1 VRRVRHGA
9 IRLGAFGL
17 RLKLIVELKLAD
29 LSVFAS
35 LIEVVV
41 ELITAA
47 RVRFELSDYGGVDID
62 TVAVGV
68 LIPANTKLF

>member
-1 VRRVRHGA
+1 MRRVRHGA

-17 RLKLIVELKLAD
+17 RLKPIVELKLAD
-29 LSVFAS
+29 LFVLAS

-47 RVRFELSDYGGVDID
+47 RVRFELRDYG
-62 TVAVGV
+62 
-68 LIPANTKLF
+68 

>member
-1 VRRVRHGA
+1 MSRVRHGA

-17 RLKLIVELKLAD
+17 RLKPIVELKLAD
-29 LSVFAS
+29 LFVLAS

-47 RVRFELSDYGGVDID
+47 RVRFELRDYGGVKTD

-68 LIPANTKLF
+68 LISANLKLL